1 MNPDLIWAGITFVLG
16 VVLLLN
22 PLWLPLFDEWKVK
35 REANR
40 LDKIT
45 NKDGKWS
52 R

>member
-35 REANR
+35 RGANR
-40 LDKIT
+40 LNRIV
-45 NKDGKWS
+45 NKKT
-52 R
+52 